1 MAKKYY
7 GVKKGH
13 NTGVYDNWA
22 ECQKQI
28 NGFSGAD
35 YKGFSTKE
43 EAEAFVYG
51 AVNPTVTSTNEVDD
65 NYNKSAVIE
74 NNYDTSEYIEV
85 YVDGSFREELRS
97 IGYGVVF
104 VKNDEPIFRDCGRV
118 PTNDL
123 TERNVTGE
131 IYATIRTIQMCIAN
145 GFNKIILCY
154 DYQGLEKWATGSWKA
169 KKPLTQRYV
178 EYYHH
183 YTTEKGLDI
192 KFKHTP
198 SHTGIK
204 WNDEADRLAKLGCE
218 L

>member
-13 NTGVYDNWA
+13 NIGVYDNWA
-22 ECQKQI
+22 DCQKQI

-35 YKGFSTKE
+35 YKGFATKE
-43 EAEAFVYG
+43 EAEAFVNG
-51 AVNPTVTSTNEVDD
+51 TVSTAVANTSKAVTTSNKPAVVD
-65 NYNKSAVIE
+65 NS
-74 NNYDTSEYIEV
+74 SEYIEV
-85 YVDGSFREELRS
+85 YVDGSFREELKS

-104 VKNDEPIFRDCGRV
+104 VKNNEAIFRDCGRV
-118 PTNDL
+118 PTTDL

-131 IYATIRTIQMCIAN
+131 IYATIRTIQMCVAN
-145 GFNKIILCY
+145 GYKKIILCY

-169 KKPLTQRYV
+169 KKALTQRYV

-183 YTTEKGLDI
+183 YTAVKGLDI
-192 KFKHTP
+192 IFKHTP

-204 WNDEADRLAKLGCE
+204 WNEEADRLAKLGCE